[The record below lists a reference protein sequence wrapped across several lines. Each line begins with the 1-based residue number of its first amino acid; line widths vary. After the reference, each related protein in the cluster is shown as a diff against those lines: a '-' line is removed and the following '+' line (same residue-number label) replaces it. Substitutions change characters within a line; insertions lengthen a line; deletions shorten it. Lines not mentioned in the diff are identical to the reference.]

1 MLKNTSDRK
10 LYVTASVRAVP
21 HSGEEAASANGLTL
35 NVTYSD
41 ADGNAVDLARVS
53 QGMDLI
59 AQIAVKNTGTR
70 AIDNLALS
78 QLVPAGWEIRND
90 RLEGVD
96 TSGSREQEKSSR
108 GAYWWVP
115 SEWRNQALREAEYVD
130 IRDDRIQRYF
140 SLRTG
145 ESIFFETRVNAAYLG
160 RYYLPGASIEAMYD
174 AKQHARL
181 KGQWVEVVSPQ
192 R

>member
-1 MLKNTSDRK
+1 MLRNTSDRK

-21 HSGEEAASANGLTL
+21 RSGEEAASANGLTL
-35 NVTYSD
+35 DVTYSD
-41 ADGNAVDLARVS
+41 ADGNAVDLARVA

-70 AIDNLALS
+70 TIDNLALS

-96 TSGSREQEKSSR
+96 TSGDREQNTR
-108 GAYWWVP
+108 AAYSWVP
-115 SEWRNQALREAEYVD
+115 SEWRKQALRTAEYVD

-145 ESIFFETRVNAAYLG
+145 ESIFFETRLNAAYLG

-174 AKQHARL
+174 ARQHARL
-181 KGQWVEVVSPQ
+181 KGQWVQVVSPQ